1 MDALGSYLAVELL
14 KALGEGNLVKFGAY
28 LAIFLVLWLELRGLK
43 KQVKALN
50 ETIANSFAQGEQR
63 FKTIEDDV
71 HQIRLD
77 LDNLKHLRG
86 GLNGKTI

>member
-43 KQVKALN
+43 KQFKTLN

-77 LDNLKHLRG
+77 LDKFKRMGELH
-86 GLNGKTI
+86 GKTI

>member
-28 LAIFLVLWLELRGLK
+28 LAIFVILWVEVRGLK
-43 KQVKALN
+43 KQLKLLN
-50 ETIANSFAQGEQR
+50 ETISNSFAAGEKR
-63 FKTIEDDV
+63 FETIEKDV

-77 LDNLKHLRG
+77 VDSFILMG
-86 GLNGKTI
+86 EQNGKTV